1 MQVVISV
8 EGGAGGEGGG
18 GPKKKLLA
26 AAARRGSDAG
36 SARGGKPVAPFC
48 SLEHPAL
55 LDGMMMHIPLSGL
68 AKVGELVDYAN
79 DNIGVHEAPDSD
91 SSNQSEQE
99 CVGLTLLKASGDA
112 LPLPL
117 EDAWSKHFEKYGA
130 VVRAAMGPATGRAYG
145 DTTKPPLSPETRKR
159 MRRDSSVFRRVDSLR
174 RSFLVSSMTPLAAYA
189 KDQNFAAALE
199 RVEQDSKQSSA
210 LSSPRSLGSDSP
222 NSGLAARGRQL
233 MDAGRGLLGI
243 SPKPRRS
250 VERRLS
256 TAAMLALASPSSS
269 PSMSG
274 RPSPSMSGRPSSS
287 PSMSGRPPSRFSL
300 DSTGANGNSHAP
312 SIAASMPNGHAPQ
325 GGAAQAQGG
334 RAAIAATAC
343 SSFVVG
349 AMVGVLP
356 LCALFLVSETMRE
369 AILDTIINVLL
380 GAKGLSEGNA

>member
-269 PSMSG
+269 
-274 RPSPSMSGRPSSS
+274 
-287 PSMSGRPPSRFSL
+287 MSGRPPSRFSL